1 MSQRTIKFRAWDKI
15 NKKMTPSFD
24 FRQWEGNKLY
34 LSNYGVLY
42 YGDLIILE
50 FTGVEDRNKKEI
62 FEGNLLEIQEHYCG
76 DNKYPK
82 GIFKVIYKDA
92 EFFATSKLE
101 KYVSLFDATKN
112 FNAVVI
118 GNIYENKN
126 LLKEEL

>member
-1 MSQRTIKFRAWDKI
+1 LLDKQCSVLNSKHFI
-15 NKKMTPSFD
+15 PM
-24 FRQWEGNKLY
+24 
-34 LSNYGVLY
+34 LS
-42 YGDLIILE
+42 
-50 FTGVEDRNKKEI
+50 TGLLDRNKKEI

>member
-1 MSQRTIKFRAWDKI
+1 MSQRTIKFRAWDKKNLI
-15 NKKMTPSFD
+15 MRLWDWLLNKQCTFLNSKHFD
-24 FRQWEGNKLY
+24 SML
-34 LSNYGVLY
+34 
-42 YGDLIILE
+42 
-50 FTGVEDRNKKEI
+50 FTGLLDRNKKEI

>member
-1 MSQRTIKFRAWDKI
+1 MSQRTIKFRAWDKKYKI
-15 NKKMTPSFD
+15 MREWDWLLDKQCSVLNSKHFISM
-24 FRQWEGNKLY
+24 
-34 LSNYGVLY
+34 LS
-42 YGDLIILE
+42 
-50 FTGVEDRNKKEI
+50 TGLLDRNKKEI

-76 DNKYPK
+76 DCKYPK